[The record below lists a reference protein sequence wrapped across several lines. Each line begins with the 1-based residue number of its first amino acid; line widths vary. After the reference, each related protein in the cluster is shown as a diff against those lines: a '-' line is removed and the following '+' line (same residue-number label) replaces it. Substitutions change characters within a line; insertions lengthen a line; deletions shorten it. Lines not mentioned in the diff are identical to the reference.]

1 MIIYEN
7 VYTDAL
13 KDIVGNEPVLDQF
26 DIFYEAS
33 YYGTMQDDYVTG
45 TILNKLQDPN
55 LPSKLSILT
64 GSRGRVFSKLYA
76 NSQPPLDSTYGSQE
90 VNKYPR
96 LSLRT
101 IPWTPKV
108 SRTAGRLSQAHDANE
123 RYYDSC
129 LPDFAQCVANEGLKV
144 WSIANRKNALSP
156 YVNVVTSSVGHLLFD
171 SIEMDRSEDGY
182 TKDPTVFNGWTRSF
196 PFDAKYSSAKRLV
209 AADNLLGLR
218 SSMSLSWNIPKMD
231 DSLLNDASG
240 SVGSGPILP
249 SSTRIYE
256 DRIVLKRDDIFL
268 SNLKDE
274 DSSPIDSFIPII
286 PGYVP
291 GQLNGLRQKTFVDG
305 GHGEFAIHMGEY
317 AGNGKVVQETGYSLL
332 FPSDVDLSKKNLHT
346 EYLSPFSIPD
356 PGMEHL
362 TGSMSNSDLVKFI
375 FGFGDLNSVTY
386 ARRNYEETKK
396 KVGHEESFENY
407 ADETKS
413 YEIPDYESE
422 EFRVSWGA
430 PGFTTPG
437 STVSWR
443 VSSSDG
449 TTMPAY
455 PDFRRLSFKSGSV
468 SPHTDAGITWFS
480 SPYDQK
486 LLVSNPN
493 STYSEFVL
501 TVSSS
506 YPWSFSYDR
515 AIFGKTTDRFDMGIW
530 GIPGDAGTGYF
541 GVDGSLSWPY
551 FYSAD
556 NLTGSGLDLSHQV
569 QMKTYDYMVNGIADR
584 PGNEKYPLPP
594 GSWKILFNA
603 TTVGIGTTGTT
614 LSTFTAVNNF
624 KFYTFSNLEKKDMI
638 GSNNLPEFSLKLS
651 DRRIDPTYQI
661 SPSTQPQD
669 SIWSLIEPIGS
680 LHISGSSNVYGS
692 YVFGVSPVIRG
703 WKYGLINGYP
713 QHSKVIFRRGRYGQ
727 YRDMLEQRQ
736 YTKFINS
743 NVSPADFD
751 AVTTNGLDKNVDTTL
766 IVQGSNADVSL
777 GEPAALVKFVRKIT
791 KISQRGIGTID
802 TQIINPDQTTS
813 QNLSFEVTSSL
824 PYFDLESRHRS
835 HEEMMNVRRSSYVD
849 TVTISATDQQLG
861 IL

>member
-1 MIIYEN
+1 MSLYEN
-7 VYTDAL
+7 VYTDAI
-13 KDIVGNEPVLDQF
+13 KDVVGDEPVLDQF
-26 DIFYEAS
+26 DIQYEAS
-33 YYGTMQDDYVTG
+33 FYGTMQDDYVTG
-45 TILNKLQDPN
+45 TLINKIPDPN
-55 LPSKLSILT
+55 LSNKLLLQT
-64 GSRGRVFSKLYA
+64 GERGRAFSKLYA
-76 NSQPPLDSTYGSQE
+76 SSQPPLDSTYGSQE

-101 IPWTPKV
+101 IPWSSRV
-108 SRTAGRLSQAHDANE
+108 SRTAGRISQAHDANE

-129 LPDFAQCVANEGLKV
+129 LPDFAQCVASEGLKV

-171 SIEMDRSEDGY
+171 SIEIDRSEDGY

-196 PFDAKYSSAKRLV
+196 PFDAKYSSAKRLLAV
-209 AADNLLGLR
+209 DNLLGLR
-218 SSMSLSWNIPKMD
+218 SSMSLNWNIPKMD

-240 SVGSGPILP
+240 SVGSGPIFP
-249 SSTRIYE
+249 SSLRMYD
-256 DRIVLKRDDIFL
+256 DRTVLKRDDIFL
-268 SNLKDE
+268 SSLKVKD
-274 DSSPIDSFIPII
+274 SPIDSFIPII

-291 GQLNGLRQKTFVDG
+291 GQLNGLRQKTFVEG
-305 GHGEFAIHMGEY
+305 GYGEFAIHMGEY
-317 AGNGKVVQETGYSLL
+317 AGNGKVAQETGYSLL

-346 EYLSPFSIPD
+346 EYLDPFSIPD
-356 PGMEHL
+356 PGMEYL

-375 FGFGDLNSVTY
+375 FGFGDFNNVTY

-413 YEIPDYESE
+413 YEIPDYKDEN
-422 EFRVSWGA
+422 FKVSWSAG
-430 PGFTTPG
+430 GFYNVSP
-437 STVSWR
+437 SLSWR

-449 TTMPAY
+449 TTTPGIGSN
-455 PDFRRLSFKSGSV
+455 FGRLSVKSGSI
-468 SPHTDAGITWFS
+468 SPDTTNGITWIS
-480 SPYDQK
+480 SSYDQK
-486 LLVSNPN
+486 ILVSNQGIN
-493 STYSEFVL
+493 SSEFVL
-501 TVSSS
+501 TVTSS

-515 AIFGKTTDRFDMGIW
+515 AICGNPDDYFMMGIW
-530 GIPGDAGTGYF
+530 GVPGDAGIKIF
-541 GVDGSLSWPY
+541 GNLCYPF

-556 NLTGSGLDLSHQV
+556 YLTGSGQK
-569 QMKTYDYMVNGIADR
+569 QTTMTTYDYMVNGTAGNA
-584 PGNEKYPLPP
+584 GNEKYPLPP
-594 GSWKILFNA
+594 GSWNIFFS
-603 TTVGIGTTGTT
+603 VGIGATAHVPP
-614 LSTFTAVNNF
+614 TFAAVNNF
-624 KFYTFSNLEKKDMI
+624 KFYTFSDLEKKDMI

-669 SIWSLIEPIGS
+669 SPWSTIGPIGS
-680 LHISGSSNVYGS
+680 LHLSGSSNVYGS

-766 IVQGSNADVSL
+766 IAQGSNADVSL